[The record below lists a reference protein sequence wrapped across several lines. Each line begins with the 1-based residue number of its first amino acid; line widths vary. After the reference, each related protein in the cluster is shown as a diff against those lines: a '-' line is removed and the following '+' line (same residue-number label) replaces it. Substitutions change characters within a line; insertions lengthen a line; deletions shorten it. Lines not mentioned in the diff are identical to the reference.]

1 MSFSSKDPSTTYKD
15 ILQIDNSNS
24 GVNATA
30 RDIKDGAGVS
40 TSSKIS
46 KDHFQVKPLNSD
58 TTSTFAVYNKG
69 GDELIKVDSTN
80 KRLYGNGHFLNSQ
93 IAHFGLHNFT
103 PVATTHHPMLANH
116 SGYYTAVHAEQAL
129 GTSTDPTGS
138 LDVSSGSTA
147 FNWVPYL
154 FYMPLNA
161 VVDEAVVLASA
172 EDSSAFTFHLV
183 EHSIDTSTN
192 YGDLGS
198 QSIVGTHASTTI
210 AETQIKKVSLT
221 ISNPNVTA
229 GNVLMAFVETQG
241 TDDIYVNMMVRYHF
255 AP

>member
-1 MSFSSKDPSTTYKD
+1 MSLTGKKVSAAYKD
-15 ILQIDNSNS
+15 LLQLDNSNN
-24 GVNATA
+24 GADTTA
-30 RDIKDGAGVS
+30 RAIKDGDGVS
-40 TSSKIS
+40 TSTKIS
-46 KDHFQVKPLNSD
+46 KDHLQIQPINADS
-58 TTSTFAVYNKG
+58 TSTVTIANKSG
-69 GDELIKVDSTN
+69 TELFKVDSTN
-80 KRLYGNGHFLNSQ
+80 SRVYGNGHFLNTQ

-116 SGYYTAVHAEQAL
+116 SGYFTAVHAEQAL
-129 GTSTDPTGS
+129 GTSTDPTSS

-161 VVDEAVVLASA
+161 IVDEAVVLASA

-183 EHSIDTSTN
+183 EHSIDSSTN

-210 AETQIKKVSLT
+210 EETQIKKVSLT
-221 ISNPNVTA
+221 ISNPDVTA
-229 GNVLMAFVETQG
+229 GNILMAFVETQS
-241 TDDIYVNMMVRYHF
+241 THDIYVNMMVRYHF
-255 AP
+255 VT